1 LAAARC
7 SALFPEHIYMLGSRY
22 GYGMVNIEVSTRTH
36 GELMEIKKDEELKS
50 LDAVIRILLVQH
62 DN

>member
-1 LAAARC
+1 
-7 SALFPEHIYMLGSRY
+7 
-22 GYGMVNIEVSTRTH
+22 MVNIEVSTRTH

-50 LDAVIRILLVQH
+50 LDAVIRILLVQY